1 MAIAEK
7 TIIDLIEVLHNN
19 TIQVRTSTIIEKDGV
34 EIARTYHRHV
44 ITPGDDISKED
55 LKVQSIANAIWTDEV
70 INVYKASIVKPDL
83 TQRQPNN

>member
-1 MAIAEK
+1 MPI
-7 TIIDLIEVLHNN
+7 
-19 TIQVRTSTIIEKDGV
+19 
-34 EIARTYHRHV
+34 
-44 ITPGDDISKED
+44 ISKED

>member
-1 MAIAEK
+1 MAIVEK

-19 TIQVRTSTIIEKDGV
+19 TIQVRTSTIIEKDDV

-70 INVYKASIVKPDL
+70 INAYKASIVKPDL